1 MNRIIGQKE
10 IPDLLINGNLV
21 DTAMDFNVSTQNGAI
36 EIQIVLAVIPLSLKR
51 QILNDEIIN
60 TELSITE
67 PIRLLDGS
75 DDTHHW
81 AFTIRSVTMYYALDV
96 NGEPCRYYLTFRNYN
111 NG

>member
-1 MNRIIGQKE
+1 MNQIVGQKE

-21 DTAMDFNVSTQNGAI
+21 DTATDFSVLTQNGEI
-36 EIQIVLAVIPLSLKR
+36 EIQIVLAVIPLALKR

-75 DDTHHW
+75 DDICHW
-81 AFTIRSVTMYYALDV
+81 AFTIGSVTMHYSLGV